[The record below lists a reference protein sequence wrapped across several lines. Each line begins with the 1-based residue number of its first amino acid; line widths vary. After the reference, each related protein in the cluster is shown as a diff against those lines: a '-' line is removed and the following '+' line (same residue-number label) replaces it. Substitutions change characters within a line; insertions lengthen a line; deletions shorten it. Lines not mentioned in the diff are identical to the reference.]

1 MKPLLLVIVFS
12 LPFISATAQTD
23 SITANTIKAEVDRID
38 GDLDGDVQLNTDTTI
53 VDKDGTMTVH
63 TSYYFDPGSGQVE
76 KIIEKT
82 LFGAVT
88 TEITIY
94 YNGPA
99 PMLFSSKQ
107 WQGADL
113 KIDFDYYFG
122 NNDPIY
128 LLKRSG
134 KGKPDS
140 EEILKWCGQF
150 LKEADNKK
158 SLVKNSPAKTIQKT
172 TSTKKPTEIK
182 TTDSTKKAP
191 TKKPLLPFFKKK
203 KN

>member
-1 MKPLLLVIVFS
+1 MKPLLLLILFS
-12 LPFISATAQTD
+12 FRLISASAQTD
-23 SITANTIKAEVDRID
+23 SLTATMIKGEVDRIESELE
-38 GDLDGDVQLNTDTTI
+38 GDIELKVDTTI
-53 VDKDGTMTVH
+53 VDKDGMMTVH
-63 TSYYFDPGSGQVE
+63 TTYYFDPGSGRAE

-82 LFGAVT
+82 VFNTVT

-113 KIDFDYYFG
+113 KIDFDYYFH
-122 NNDPIY
+122 NNDPVY
-128 LLKRSG
+128 LLKRAG

-140 EEILKWCGQF
+140 EEILKWCGQ
-150 LKEADNKK
+150 LQKESENKR
-158 SLVKNSPAKTIQKT
+158 SLVKANPIKPTQKIAT
-172 TSTKKPTEIK
+172 TKKPTETK
-182 TTDSTKKAP
+182 TTDSTKKVS

-203 KN
+203 H

>member
-1 MKPLLLVIVFS
+1 MKHLLLLVVLLYRLIIAS
-12 LPFISATAQTD
+12 AQTD
-23 SITANTIKAEVDRID
+23 SITANGIQAEVDRIESD
-38 GDLDGDVQLNTDTTI
+38 LEGDIQLNTDTTI
-53 VDKDGTMTVH
+53 VDKDGPMRVH

-82 LFGAVT
+82 LFGTVT

-107 WQGADL
+107 WQGAEL
-113 KIDFDYYFG
+113 KIDFDFYFR

-150 LKEADNKK
+150 LREADNKK
-158 SLVKNSPAKTIQKT
+158 ALAKNTSTKSSQKT
-172 TSTKKPTEIK
+172 TSTKKPTETK
-182 TTDSTKKAP
+182 SADSTKKAS